1 MCACACTHVCVF
13 TEPIVTKV
21 SAEDD
26 GLVLNV
32 DGVGDQEVIKPENG
46 DHQDSTLKED
56 VPEPGKDAV
65 KEVKAEQTN
74 EPCTSSSSE
83 SALQV
88 TYEVRAIK
96 EIKLK
101 QN

>member
-1 MCACACTHVCVF
+1 MCVF
-13 TEPIVTKV
+13 LFIEPTVTKV
-21 SAEDD
+21 SAEDG

-32 DGVGDQEVIKPENG
+32 DGIGDQEVIRPEKG

-56 VPEPGKDAV
+56 VPERGKDAV

-83 SALQV
+83 SDLQV
-88 TYEVRAIK
+88 TYEVFAMK

>member
-1 MCACACTHVCVF
+1 MF
-13 TEPIVTKV
+13 LFIEPTVTKV

-32 DGVGDQEVIKPENG
+32 DGIGDQEVLKPENG

-56 VPEPGKDAV
+56 VPEHGKDAV
-65 KEVKAEQTN
+65 KEVKAEQTS

-83 SALQV
+83 SDLQV
-88 TYEVRAIK
+88 TNEIRATK
-96 EIKLK
+96 EIKL
-101 QN
+101 